1 MIKKMWIF
9 VLTIKPFS
17 LSSLKDTSP
26 TQSCFGFVVLIILA
40 GYSPGLQIGEVWP
53 PLQSSLMCAPSLGFT
68 GVLLLGVA
76 ASGPSVGS

>member
-1 MIKKMWIF
+1 MIKKMCF
-9 VLTIKPFS
+9 VLAIKPFS

-40 GYSPGLQIGEVWP
+40 GYSPGLQMGEVWP
-53 PLQSSLMCAPSLGFT
+53 PLQSPLVCAPSLSFT

-76 ASGPSVGS
+76 ASGPSVRS